1 MTRSVVKIWTTQL
14 HGRTVVVT
22 ERYGPAPRK
31 RWEDVPGPDDVDY
44 GVAREAP
51 VAEESQCLASGL
63 AGVLLLALLMT
74 AAVMVASAAVR
85 CPA

>member
-14 HGRTVVVT
+14 RGRTVVVT
-22 ERYGPAPRK
+22 ERHGPAPRD

-51 VAEESQCLASGL
+51 VAEESQGLASGL

-74 AAVMVASAAVR
+74 AAVMVASAALR
-85 CPA
+85 CTA